1 MVCKNIFLVFVVFNG
16 KCYTSFVLFNHH
28 DGSENKV
35 RFRKEFA
42 FCLFG
47 FIVCSVSSSLS
58 GQEVSLRSFLLRENT
73 VSRYSYQVLES
84 YPHDPSAF
92 TQGLAFSGRVLYEST
107 GLYGESSLRKV
118 DLRTGRVTQR
128 LDLEDEHFAEGIT
141 LWRDRIIQLTWRS
154 GVVFIYDAL
163 SFERLKTLPYP
174 YEGWGITTDG
184 ENLIVSDGSEII
196 RFLDP
201 LDLSEKRRIEVQV
214 AGRKIDRLNELEYA
228 QGKIYANVWYED
240 LIVVIDPESGGLL
253 GWIDL
258 GGLDD
263 PGKGG
268 ENVLN
273 GIAYDGESGTFLV
286 TGKRWHRIYRIKVLE
301 E

>member
-1 MVCKNIFLVFVVFNG
+1 MVHFFCIVQSLRQ
-16 KCYTSFVLFNHH
+16 
-28 DGSENKV
+28 DGDKV
-35 RFRKEFA
+35 RFGKGFA

-47 FIVCSVSSSLS
+47 FIIICSVSSSS
-58 GQEVSLRSFLLRENT
+58 STQEVSLRSFLLRENT
-73 VSRYSYQVLES
+73 VRRYSYQVLES

-92 TQGLAFSGRVLYEST
+92 TQGLVLSGGVLYEST

-118 DLRTGRVTQR
+118 DLRTGRVIQK
-128 LDLEDEHFAEGIT
+128 LDLEDKYFAEGVT
-141 LWRDRIIQLTWRS
+141 VWRDRIIQLTWKS
-154 GVVFIYDAL
+154 GVVFVYDAVSL
-163 SFERLKTLPYP
+163 QRLRTCAYP

-184 ENLIVSDGSEII
+184 EKLIVSDGSEII

-201 LDLSEKRRIEVQV
+201 LDLSEKQQVRVEVE
-214 AGRKIDRLNELEYA
+214 GRKIDRLNELEYA
-228 QGKIYANVWYED
+228 QGKVYANVWHED
-240 LIVVIDPESGGLL
+240 LIVVIDPESGELF

-263 PGKGG
+263 PMKGG

-273 GIAYDGESGTFLV
+273 GIAYDGEDDTLLV